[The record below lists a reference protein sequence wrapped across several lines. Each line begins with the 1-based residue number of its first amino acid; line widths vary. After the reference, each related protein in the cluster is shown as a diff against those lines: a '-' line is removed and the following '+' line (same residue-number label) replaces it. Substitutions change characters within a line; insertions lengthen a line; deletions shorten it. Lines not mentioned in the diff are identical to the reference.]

1 MEARDF
7 GENCCKTEK
16 SVADKKYMPTFI
28 KCLSLIR

>member
-1 MEARDF
+1 MEAWDF
-7 GENCCKTEK
+7 GENCCKAEK